1 MGDRA
6 AAPAGATESTFDLA
20 SGRIAALSWGDPE
33 APPLVAIHGW
43 LDNAASFNAIA
54 PLLSERFHVLA
65 LDLPGHG
72 HSAHRPAGES
82 YELLDY
88 VRDLALLVE
97 GQLAQPVTL
106 VGHSLG
112 GIVASLLAASRPGW
126 VDQLIMIDSLGPMVG
141 EPEAFPGQLG
151 KALERMVNGSR
162 GEPPSY
168 ASLDEAVQAR
178 MGGRIPLTREAAA
191 HIVPRNLHDQGP
203 PWQWR
208 TDPRLR
214 YPSMHKLEEAEVQA
228 CLKAIE
234 CRALVVRASQ
244 GLLAYAQDMTGR
256 RLGLMSRETLLEFE
270 GGHHCHLDGDCSQL
284 ASACLEWLEPNR
296 PD

>member
-1 MGDRA
+1 M
-6 AAPAGATESTFDLA
+6 
-20 SGRIAALSWGDPE
+20 AALSWGDPD
-33 APPLVAIHGW
+33 APPLIAVHGW

-54 PLLSERFHVLA
+54 PMLAEHFHVLA
-65 LDLPGHG
+65 VDLPGHG
-72 HSAHRPAGES
+72 HSHHRPAGES

-88 VRDLALLVE
+88 ARDLAFLVE
-97 GQLAQPVTL
+97 GQIGQPVSL

-112 GIVASLLAASRPGW
+112 GIVAGLYAASRPQW
-126 VDQLIMIDSLGPMVG
+126 VQRLIMIDSLGPMVG

-168 ASLDEAVQAR
+168 STLDEAIQAR
-178 MGGRIPLTREAAA
+178 MGGRIPLSREAAEQ
-191 HIVPRNLHDQGP
+191 IVPRNLNPQGP

-228 CLKAIE
+228 CLKAVE
-234 CRALVVRASQ
+234 CPALVVLASH
-244 GLLAYAQDMTGR
+244 GLLSYASGMTEQ
-256 RLGLMSRETLLEFE
+256 RLGLMPGETVLKTE
-270 GGHHCHLDGDCSQL
+270 GGHHCHLDGNCREL
-284 ASACLEWLEPNR
+284 VSACLEWLEQNR
-296 PD
+296 PE